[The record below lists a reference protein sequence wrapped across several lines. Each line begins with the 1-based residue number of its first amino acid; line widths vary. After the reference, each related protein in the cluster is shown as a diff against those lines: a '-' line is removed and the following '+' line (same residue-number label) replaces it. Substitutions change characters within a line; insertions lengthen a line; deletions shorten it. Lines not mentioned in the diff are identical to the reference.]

1 MSLSRRRL
9 LLDLAARKQ
18 AWILEDDYDS
28 EFRYTGRPLPSI
40 RSIDR
45 SGRVIYVG
53 TFSKALFPALRLGYL
68 VLPPALV
75 GMFRNAIAL
84 MLRSVPL
91 AAQMALA
98 GFIADGH
105 FASHLRRMRELYAER
120 RQAFLVA
127 AARSGA
133 GLFEVDMPDSGMNVI
148 AWLQEGRNDRDLAQ
162 RAVEAGV
169 HAYPLGEYGA
179 QPLPRPGLLLG
190 FTGVAP
196 HQLGPGLEALARVL
210 ACTG

>member
-1 MSLSRRRL
+1 MQPVDRCGH
-9 LLDLAARKQ
+9 AARKQ

-133 GLFEVDMPDSGMNVI
+133 GVPRRHHRESGR
-148 AWLQEGRNDRDLAQ
+148 ADRSEQ
-162 RAVEAGV
+162 R
-169 HAYPLGEYGA
+169 
-179 QPLPRPGLLLG
+179 QPRRRRHSQRSRSL
-190 FTGVAP
+190 
-196 HQLGPGLEALARVL
+196 
-210 ACTG
+210 